1 MQKFKVTGM
10 SCAACSSRVER
21 AVSALDGVEKC
32 SVNLLTGDMYVDG
45 NISAQNIINAVVDAG
60 YGAESA
66 DAAKSNKKQTDNTE
80 KPKKTVLYRLISS
93 VIFLVVLM
101 YFSMGHTMLNLPV
114 PEFFEGNY
122 AAMAILQLLLTTAVM
137 VINQKFF
144 INGFKGL
151 VKRAPNMDTLV
162 SLGAAAAYGYSLYNL
177 FAMTTAENNMAEHLY
192 HGLYFE
198 SAAMILTLI
207 TVGKLLEQYAKG
219 KTTNAIKSLIELA
232 PKTATVIRN
241 GEEIIIDA
249 EDILKD
255 DIFIVSAGEVF
266 PADGIVT
273 EGSGAVDESSL
284 TGESIPVD
292 KFAGSKV
299 SSATI
304 NVTGK
309 LVCRATAVGDD
320 STLSQII
327 RAVSDAAATKAPIAR
342 IADKVS
348 AVFVPAV
355 LLISLITLI
364 IWLAVGE
371 TAGFAL
377 ARAISVLVIS
387 CPCALGL
394 ATPVAIM
401 VASGVGATHGI
412 LFKNAE
418 ALELCGKCNTVVLD
432 KTGTVTSGKPVVT
445 DVIPTGKTDV
455 ETLLQIAYTI
465 EKSSAHP
472 LAKAVC
478 EYAAEKQINVLPA
491 TDFKEF
497 VGSGVEALINGKVCF
512 AGSLSAVSKKIEIS
526 QDISDTADRISIQG
540 KTPLLFVNDNDLI
553 GVIAVADS
561 IKDDSAY
568 AVKQLKNLGCNVV
581 MLTGDNKKTANAVA
595 EKVGIET
602 VISDVKPDG
611 KAAEVNRLKNSG
623 KVIMVGDGINDAL
636 ALTSSDIGIAIGSGM
651 DIAVESADV
660 VLMKSRLSDVADAI
674 RLSRKTLRNIKQN
687 LFWAFIY
694 NVIGIPLAAGAF
706 IHLLGLKLSPMF
718 GAAAMS
724 LSSFCVVTNALR
736 LNFFKVKDMNKD
748 INTKREE
755 NKVMKKTVKIEGMM
769 CGHCEA
775 HVKSAL
781 ESVAG
786 ITEAVVSHKTGTA
799 VITLNSNVSDDIIK
813 NKVESQGYTVVGIK

>member
-255 DIFIVSAGEVF
+255 DIFIVRAGEVF

-377 ARAISVLVIS
+377 ACAISVLVIS

-455 ETLLQIAYTI
+455 ETLLHIAHTI

-623 KVIMVGDGINDAL
+623 KVIMVGDGINDAP
-636 ALTSSDIGIAIGSGM
+636 ALTAADIGMAIGSGM
-651 DIAVESADV
+651 DIAVEAADV

-786 ITEAVVSHKTGTA
+786 ITEAVISHKTGTA

>member
-21 AVSALDGVEKC
+21 TVSALDGVEKC

-60 YGAESA
+60 YDAESA
-66 DAAKSNKKQTDNTE
+66 DAAKSNKKQTVNTE

-93 VIFLVVLM
+93 VVFLVVLM

-114 PEFFEGNY
+114 PEFFEVNY
-122 AAMAILQLLLTTAVM
+122 VAMAILQLLLTTAVM

-177 FAMTTAENNMAEHLY
+177 FVMTTAENNMAEHLY

-207 TVGKLLEQYAKG
+207 TVGKLLEQHAKG

-255 DIFIVSAGEVF
+255 DIFIVRAGEVF

-284 TGESIPVD
+284 TGESVPVD

-327 RAVSDAAATKAPIAR
+327 KAVSDAAATKAPIAR

-355 LLISLITLI
+355 LLISLITLV

-445 DVIPTGKTDV
+445 DVIPTGKTNV
-455 ETLLQIAYTI
+455 VTLLQIVYTI

-497 VGSGVEALINGKVCF
+497 AGSGVEALINGKVCF

-526 QDISDTADRISIQG
+526 QDISDTADKISIQG

-568 AVKQLKNLGCNVV
+568 AVKQLKNLGCKVV
-581 MLTGDNKKTANAVA
+581 MLTGDNNKTANAVA

-602 VISDVKPDG
+602 VISDVKPEG

-623 KVIMVGDGINDAL
+623 KVIMVGDGINDAP
-636 ALTSSDIGIAIGSGM
+636 ALTAADIGMAIGSGM
-651 DIAVESADV
+651 DIAVEAADV

-674 RLSRKTLRNIKQN
+674 RLSRKTLCNIKQN

-736 LNFFKVKDMNKD
+736 LNFFKVKNMNKD

-786 ITEAVVSHKTGTA
+786 ITEAVVSHKTGAA